1 MARLIARTMLVLAW
15 AGVASGCALGG
26 KGEELSSGPTVRVT
40 VLNPSYAPVSVA
52 VCAPTG
58 CSPLREIAGEREAE
72 FSFAPS
78 SGTRA
83 VVTAKRGDQ
92 VVDQQPVD
100 FLPGQRYRVVLDVP

>member
-1 MARLIARTMLVLAW
+1 MARRISQPLLVVAW
-15 AGVASGCALGG
+15 ASVASGCALGS
-26 KGEELSSGPTVRVT
+26 KGENPSLRPTVRVT

-58 CSPLREIAGEREAE
+58 CSPHREIAGEREAE

-78 SGTRA
+78 GGTRA
-83 VVTAKRGDQ
+83 VVTAKRGDR

-100 FLPGQRYRVVLDVP
+100 FLPGQRYRVVLNVP